1 MKLNEIISSEVGK
14 KVFLLG
20 NEAFAR
26 GFIEGSGKLAAT
38 YPGTPSSEIGNVL
51 SKIAKDAGIYF
62 EFSVNEKVA
71 FEVAASSALSGLR
84 SMTFFKHVGLNVAM
98 DSFMSSGYLGTI
110 GGFVII
116 SCDDPSMF
124 SSQNEQDNRILGKF
138 AGLPILEPRNPDEG
152 RVMVKY
158 GFLISEKYEI
168 PVFIRSTTRL
178 SHMRGIVELG
188 EIEKLQRNT
197 YFNKNPGR
205 FVPIPAN
212 ARVLHK
218 NLIEKIQKIKDEV
231 ENSPFNLILK
241 NNGNYGIVTSGISS
255 NYVIDIVKKYNLP
268 FDILSVGFSNPLP
281 EKKVQEFIENY
292 EGIIVVEELE
302 PVLENEVR
310 ILKEKM
316 GLNTKIFGKD
326 DKFFTNLY
334 EYTPDRVKNYL
345 FNFLGKESERKIF
358 KIENINP
365 PIRPP
370 VLCPGCPHRAT
381 YYALFK
387 VLRKLKI
394 KDAIFPSDIGCY
406 TLGIGKPFDMADTC
420 YSMGSS
426 VGVACGLSKSTEQ
439 KVIAFIGDSTFFHA
453 GIPPLINGFYNK
465 DNFLLIILDNETTA
479 MTGHQPN
486 PGMGVDGMGEVAQK
500 VKIED
505 LVKGIGI
512 KFVKV
517 VDPYNLP
524 QTMEV
529 IEEALK
535 EDGVKVIIARREC
548 ALIRDDRMRKEGILV
563 KYFVNEEKCKNCL
576 ICVRQFSCPAI
587 YIDEDKKIKINEV
600 LCDGCGVCSEVC
612 PFEAI
617 EVKKWMNI
625 IF

>member
-1 MKLNEIISSEVGK
+1 MKLSEIISREVGK

-138 AGLPILEPRNPDEG
+138 AGLPIFEPRNPDEG

-178 SHMRGIVELG
+178 SHMRGVVELG
-188 EIEKLQRNT
+188 EIEKLERSP

-205 FVPIPAN
+205 FVPVPAN

-218 NLIEKIQKIKDEV
+218 NLVEKIQKIKEET
-231 ENSPFNLILK
+231 ENSTFNFIFK
-241 NNGNYGIVTSGISS
+241 NNGKYGIITSGISS

-268 FDILSVGFSNPLP
+268 FDILSIGFSNPFP
-281 EKKVQEFIENY
+281 EKKVKDFIENY
-292 EGIIVVEELE
+292 EDIIVVEELE

-316 GLNTKIFGKD
+316 GINTKIFGKD
-326 DKFFTNLY
+326 DKIFTNLY

-345 FNFLGKESERKIF
+345 FNFLGKESEK
-358 KIENINP
+358 K
-365 PIRPP
+365 
-370 VLCPGCPHRAT
+370 
-381 YYALFK
+381 
-387 VLRKLKI
+387 
-394 KDAIFPSDIGCY
+394 
-406 TLGIGKPFDMADTC
+406 
-420 YSMGSS
+420 
-426 VGVACGLSKSTEQ
+426 
-439 KVIAFIGDSTFFHA
+439 
-453 GIPPLINGFYNK
+453 
-465 DNFLLIILDNETTA
+465 NF
-479 MTGHQPN
+479 
-486 PGMGVDGMGEVAQK
+486 
-500 VKIED
+500 
-505 LVKGIGI
+505 
-512 KFVKV
+512 
-517 VDPYNLP
+517 
-524 QTMEV
+524 
-529 IEEALK
+529 
-535 EDGVKVIIARREC
+535 
-548 ALIRDDRMRKEGILV
+548 
-563 KYFVNEEKCKNCL
+563 
-576 ICVRQFSCPAI
+576 
-587 YIDEDKKIKINEV
+587 
-600 LCDGCGVCSEVC
+600 
-612 PFEAI
+612 
-617 EVKKWMNI
+617 
-625 IF
+625 